1 MSKNFIKADYPPGVI
16 RKAFERV
23 FRSDRNS
30 LLNPDTQDENDEDK
44 NDKTFLI
51 TTFHPN
57 FREFDKIVERNWDLL
72 DRSSSTIPLIKP
84 YQRQQKSKES

>member
-1 MSKNFIKADYPPGVI
+1 MSKNFIKADYPLGVLG
-16 RKAFERV
+16 KAFEKV

-30 LLNPDTQDENDEDK
+30 LLNLNLNEDIDEAK

-57 FREFDKIVERNWDLL
+57 FRECDKIVERNWDLL
-72 DRSSSTIPLIKP
+72 HKSSSTRPLIA
-84 YQRQQKSKES
+84 